1 MEKISTER
9 RQRLSEVREGLRALR
24 LELTRLNHRV
34 SERIEMRDIDL
45 DCFDLVARE
54 GRLTPKELATLSGV
68 HPATLTGILDRLERG
83 GWIVRER
90 APDDRRSVVLRPA
103 PRSAAQ
109 IVPHFARM
117 NEAMDAACADFS
129 DEQLRLI
136 IEFLRR
142 ATAAGSE
149 SADAL

>member
-1 MEKISTER
+1 MEKISEQR
-9 RQRLSEVREGLRALR
+9 RRRLAEVRDGLRSLR

-34 SERIEMRDIDL
+34 SERIEVRDIDL
-45 DCFDLVARE
+45 DCFDLIARR
-54 GRLTPKELATLSGV
+54 GTLTPKELAELSGV

-90 APDDRRSVVLRPA
+90 AAGDRRSVQLRPA

-117 NEAMDAACADFS
+117 NHAMDAACADFT
-129 DEQLRLI
+129 DEQLDVI
-136 IEFLRR
+136 VEFLRR
-142 ATAAGSE
+142 ATIAGGE